1 MEHQFQEKPSD
12 LMATHTILSRTMPEI
27 RKIDTLFLRSLVIL
41 LLWLASPHLFAGV
54 EAILSQQTTSM
65 DQPVQL
71 RLQIEGDQDLSPD
84 LSVLEKD
91 FEIISRSS
99 QQSVS
104 IINGKMSAQ
113 RSLSLTLLPKHTGT
127 LSVPPIPV
135 GNETTNPLT
144 LKVTELPQDD
154 VQQRQKQAWIELSL
168 NKDSAYLE
176 EEVLLTLKL
185 YQAPGIRG
193 ETLEPPEASSDDT
206 EMHLINE
213 DRYTSEKEAT
223 EYRVLERVYALFPRQ
238 TGTLTL
244 SGAKFR
250 GHSGGSRDPLFSL
263 FSNSFTPRQQTERI
277 IRNESNS
284 VSLEI
289 LPIPDAFTG
298 KHWLPAKNLQI
309 VETGIDNNAAALLAG
324 KPITRRVMVIAD
336 GLMSNHLPAVEQQMP
351 SGIKLYPESPHL
363 DEKPSRSGISS
374 SLQQNLTLIATD
386 AGSYTLPALEIPWW
400 NTETRQQEI
409 ARLPAR
415 EISFMPNPSVKPPAQ
430 NQDLTIVAQT
440 ESEAAVEAP
449 ATADPQQQA
458 EKDFPWLATLLGL
471 AWIVTVVA
479 WWLSSRSKKAGLKTI
494 ETEPTQPLNQQEA
507 MKTVLDQL
515 ATAYQKQDSELAR
528 MAWLAWAQITWPDN
542 PPNNLTR
549 LAKRCSPDLALAV
562 NALERAIYS
571 PTAQSS
577 WSDYEVL
584 KLIEARQSINPK
596 PMDNECLLV
605 PLNP

>member
-1 MEHQFQEKPSD
+1 
-12 LMATHTILSRTMPEI
+12 MPEI

-41 LLWLASPHLFAGV
+41 LLCLASPHLFAGV
-54 EAILSQQTTSM
+54 AAMLSRQTTSI

-71 RLQIEGDQDLSPD
+71 TLQIEGEQELSPD
-84 LSVLEKD
+84 LSGLEKD
-91 FEIISRSS
+91 FEILSRSS
-99 QQSVS
+99 QQSIS
-104 IINGKMSAQ
+104 IVNGQMSAQ

-154 VQQRQKQAWIELSL
+154 AQQTQKQAWVELSL
-168 NKDSAYLE
+168 NKDAAYLE

-185 YQAPGIRG
+185 YQAPGVRG
-193 ETLEPPEASSDDT
+193 EALEPPEASSDDT

-213 DRYTSEKEAT
+213 DRYPSQKDGT

-238 TGTLTL
+238 AGTLTL

-250 GHSGGSRDPLFSL
+250 GHSGGSRDPFLSL
-263 FSNSFTPRQQTERI
+263 FSRSFTPRQQTERI

-289 LPIPDAFTG
+289 LPIPDTFTG

-309 VETGIDNNAAALLAG
+309 VETGIDNNATALLAG

-351 SGIKLYPESPHL
+351 AGIKLYPESPHL

-374 SLQQNLTLIATD
+374 TLQQNLTLIATD

-400 NTETRQQEI
+400 NTETRQQEV

-430 NQDLTIVAQT
+430 EQDLTIVAQT
-440 ESEAAVEAP
+440 EREAPVEAP
-449 ATADPQQQA
+449 TTADPEQQA
-458 EKDFPWLATLLGL
+458 EEDFPWLATLLGL
-471 AWIVTVVA
+471 AWVVTVIA
-479 WWLSSRSKKAGLKTI
+479 WWISSRRKKAELKTI
-494 ETEPTQPLNQQEA
+494 EAEPTQPVNQQEA

-515 ATAYQKQDSELAR
+515 ATAYQKQDSALAR
-528 MAWLAWAQITWPDN
+528 SAWLAWAQITWPDN
-542 PPNNLTR
+542 PPNNLAR
-549 LAKRCSPDLALAV
+549 LAKRCNPDLALAV

-571 PTAQSS
+571 PTTQSS

-584 KLIEARQSINPK
+584 KLIEARQTFNPK
-596 PMDNECLLV
+596 PLDNECLLV